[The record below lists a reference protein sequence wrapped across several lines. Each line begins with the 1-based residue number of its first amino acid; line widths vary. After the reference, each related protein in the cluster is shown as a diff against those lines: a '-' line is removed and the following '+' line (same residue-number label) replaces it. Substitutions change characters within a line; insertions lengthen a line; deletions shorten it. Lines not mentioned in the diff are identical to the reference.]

1 MAPIHAKLGL
11 PPLSIW
17 KSYLLQTLIHTCK
30 YVCKYKIHNYTVCNT
45 KYNYTQGVNGL
56 THLKNR
62 AKMALVAIFI
72 SKAAGEDDAYNS
84 IRVECR
90 AMYV

>member
-1 MAPIHAKLGL
+1 M
-11 PPLSIW
+11 
-17 KSYLLQTLIHTCK
+17 CK
-30 YVCKYKIHNYTVCNT
+30 YNIHNYVVCNT

-72 SKAAGEDDAYNS
+72 SKAGKMMHTIALE
-84 IRVECR
+84 
-90 AMYV
+90 

>member
-1 MAPIHAKLGL
+1 MNTL
-11 PPLSIW
+11 P
-17 KSYLLQTLIHTCK
+17 IHTCK
-30 YVCKYKIHNYTVCNT
+30 YVCKYKILNYRVCNT

-72 SKAAGEDDAYNS
+72 SKAGKMMHTIALE
-84 IRVECR
+84 
-90 AMYV
+90 